1 MLFSG
6 VFPLKVEMALYDR
19 LQCLLAVF
27 KQPILQF
34 IFDLMAYWAVRCF
47 TNLRSS
53 IGCRLSRGGQEYTIA
68 YHW

>member
-6 VFPLKVEMALYDR
+6 VFPLKVEMALHDR
-19 LQCLLAVF
+19 LLCLLAAF
-27 KQPILQF
+27 KQPLLQF
-34 IFDLMAYWAVRCF
+34 ISDLMAYWAVRRF

-68 YHW
+68 YQW